1 MSNTRVY
8 IRHPSCHRM
17 IVNMALKRKRS
28 TPFISSP
35 VSDISTTTIGSSDET
50 AAIPFFYQQQKPI
63 SPLPLQQQKPT
74 WSWPIYDD
82 TPSTQLLNSR
92 TRKRHRDDRP
102 DEQQIH
108 GTSCWLG
115 TIIQTSTLA
124 DTCRVAASTIQRL
137 YDAQRKHPE
146 ASPIPSHQSI
156 TAIMHQQPQSQ
167 PQSSTLHSFW
177 RLPPTSTCV
186 SQPMQIETAS
196 QPPTSELLQC
206 EDCDRSLRIADAMD
220 IDESIT
226 EQESMC
232 AMCRRHVCDGC
243 AVLWDERICLGCANG
258 R

>member
-1 MSNTRVY
+1 
-8 IRHPSCHRM
+8 
-17 IVNMALKRKRS
+17 MALKRKRS

-35 VSDISTTTIGSSDET
+35 VSDISTITSSSSDET
-50 AAIPFFYQQQKPI
+50 AAIPFFYQQQEPI
-63 SPLPLQQQKPT
+63 SPLPPQQQKPT
-74 WSWPIYDD
+74 WSWPTYDD

-92 TRKRHRDDRP
+92 TRKRHRDNRP

-108 GTSCWLG
+108 
-115 TIIQTSTLA
+115 
-124 DTCRVAASTIQRL
+124 ASTIQRL

-167 PQSSTLHSFW
+167 PQNSTLHSFW
-177 RLPPTSTCV
+177 RLPPATSCV

-196 QPPTSELLQC
+196 QPPMNESLQC
-206 EDCDRSLRIADAMD
+206 EDCDRSVRTADAMD
-220 IDESIT
+220 IDESMT

-232 AMCRRHVCDGC
+232 AMCSRHVCDGC
-243 AVLWDERICLGCANG
+243 AVLGDERICLGCANG

>member
-1 MSNTRVY
+1 
-8 IRHPSCHRM
+8 
-17 IVNMALKRKRS
+17 MAVKRKRS

-35 VSDISTTTIGSSDET
+35 VSDISTTTTSSSDET

-74 WSWPIYDD
+74 WSWPTYDD

-102 DEQQIH
+102 DEQRIH
-108 GTSCWLG
+108 
-115 TIIQTSTLA
+115 
-124 DTCRVAASTIQRL
+124 ASTIQRL
-137 YDAQRKHPE
+137 YDAQRKQPE

-156 TAIMHQQPQSQ
+156 TAIVHQQPQSQ
-167 PQSSTLHSFW
+167 PQSSTLHTFW

-186 SQPMQIETAS
+186 SQPMQIEAAS
-196 QPPTSELLQC
+196 QPPTNELLQC
-206 EDCDRSLRIADAMD
+206 EDCDRSLRTADAMD
-220 IDESIT
+220 IDESTT

-243 AVLWDERICLGCANG
+243 AVLGDERICLGCANG

>member
-1 MSNTRVY
+1 
-8 IRHPSCHRM
+8 
-17 IVNMALKRKRS
+17 MALKRKRS

-35 VSDISTTTIGSSDET
+35 VSDISTTTTGSTDET

-63 SPLPLQQQKPT
+63 SPLPLHRQKPT
-74 WSWPIYDD
+74 WSWPTYDD

-108 GTSCWLG
+108 
-115 TIIQTSTLA
+115 
-124 DTCRVAASTIQRL
+124 ASTIQRL

-167 PQSSTLHSFW
+167 PQTSTLHSFW

-206 EDCDRSLRIADAMD
+206 EDCDRSLRTADAMD
-220 IDESIT
+220 IDESIM

-232 AMCRRHVCDGC
+232 TMCRRHVCDGC
-243 AVLWDERICLGCANG
+243 AVLGDERICLGCANG